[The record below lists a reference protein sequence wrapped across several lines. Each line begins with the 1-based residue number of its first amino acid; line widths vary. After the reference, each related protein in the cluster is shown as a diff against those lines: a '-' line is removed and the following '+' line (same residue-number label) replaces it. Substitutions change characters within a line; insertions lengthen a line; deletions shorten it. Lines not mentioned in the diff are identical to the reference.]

1 MELINFPNG
10 LRLFINP
17 CENLRSAIVGVWVLS
32 GSRYEK
38 EEQSGISH
46 FIEHIVFKG
55 SKNRSG
61 FEIAE
66 GMDEIGAQVNA
77 YTTKQ
82 YTFFY
87 AKALDYQI
95 IKATDILFDM
105 IKNPRLDSKD
115 IETEKGV
122 ITEEIAMCE
131 DDPDDVCYE
140 LHESSVF
147 RGSTMSQEI
156 LGSRKTVSG
165 FTADDIREYMSEKY
179 LPERTVIGISGSFDR
194 EAFLSKL
201 QEYFGADEN
210 KGQDGSFEELPFIP
224 GYYLKNMPTEQNH
237 IMLSFPGVSMGGEDL
252 YPLHLATFILGSGT
266 SSMLNQR
273 IREQLGLVYSV
284 DTWLGT
290 YVNGGYAAVSMS
302 LGEQSEER
310 AVTEAIKI
318 IEAFP
323 DSITQRQLDIAK
335 EKVISALI
343 MGGENPQSRFSSN
356 GRTQLLMSRFITD
369 DEIIDAI
376 REISLERVRE
386 VCRNKLDL
394 SRMAFTAVGK
404 VKSEEEYRKI
414 VSQATKRR

>member
-10 LRLFINP
+10 LRVFLNP
-17 CENLRSAIVGVWVLS
+17 CDNLRSAIVGVWVLS
-32 GSRYEK
+32 GARF
-38 EEQSGISH
+38 EEAEDNGISH
-46 FIEHIVFKG
+46 FIEHILFKG
-55 SKNRSG
+55 SKKRSG

-95 IKATDILFDM
+95 MKATDILFDM
-105 IKNPRLDSKD
+105 IKNPRLDPKD

-140 LHESSVF
+140 LHERSVF
-147 RGSTMSQEI
+147 GGSTMSQEI
-156 LGSRKTVSG
+156 LGSRKNVSS
-165 FTADDIREYMSEKY
+165 FTAEAIRRYMDEKY
-179 LPERTVIGISGSFDR
+179 LPERTVIGISGSFAR
-194 EAFLSKL
+194 EEFLAAV
-201 QEYFGADEN
+201 QEYFGADES
-210 KGQDGSFEELPFIP
+210 KGQTVTFEELPFKP
-224 GYYLKNMPTEQNH
+224 GYYLKAMPTEQNH
-237 IMLSFPGVSMGGEDL
+237 IMLSFRGVSTGSEEL

-302 LGEQSEER
+302 LGEQNEEK
-310 AVTEAIKI
+310 AITETIKI
-318 IEAFP
+318 IGSFA
-323 DSITQRQLDIAK
+323 DGITQRQLDIAK

-356 GRTQLLMSRFITD
+356 GRTQLLLSKFITD

-376 REISLERVRE
+376 RGISLERVKE
-386 VCRNKLDL
+386 VCKKHFDL
-394 SRMAFTAVGK
+394 SAVAFTAVGK

-414 VSQATKRR
+414 VSNAIKRR